1 MSTTLA
7 SRRVRAAGFAGSYHQ
22 PVKTVLR
29 LALVYPVVWFARVS
43 AAAREWATMRAFER
57 GTVRRTDHEN
67 DLLTVVELRK
77 RADRLLMMA
86 RGLNAE

>member
-1 MSTTLA
+1 
-7 SRRVRAAGFAGSYHQ
+7 
-22 PVKTVLR
+22 
-29 LALVYPVVWFARVS
+29 
-43 AAAREWATMRAFER
+43 MRAFER